1 MALPP
6 GPAQQIIPRAMAQ
19 LRAGNPAAARLEWY
33 ALPPADQAHPDCLFV
48 RGLIDRAGGRLGEA
62 AQALASAIE
71 AEPMVPQIW
80 KLYAEVLDDLGNPME
95 ALRAVDRAAAI
106 APGYVDA
113 WHDMAVL
120 AMKTG
125 QHDLAEQALVNL
137 EQVKPDE
144 ARLMNLRAALA
155 QARGDH
161 DAAVDQFYAILTLK
175 SNDRRAWHNLAVSLR
190 ETDQRDKALEAVDEA
205 IRHRIDNP
213 ESFTLR
219 AHLLA
224 ELGQYEAAVDQY
236 RDVIARHPD
245 FLDAQETLARLMPQ
259 LGGGEPVAL
268 NGYHAALKD
277 RPDSR
282 PLWLSAI
289 ASAKALGNA
298 DQMREWADAA
308 LQRFGDT
315 PDMKMLRAS
324 ADIAA
329 HDWDAARPRLEELAS
344 AHPDSHS
351 ARLNLA
357 HVLLAEG
364 DAKAAEGHALAAS
377 ELNRDDQSAW
387 ALLSV
392 IWRLLEDPR
401 ERWLADY
408 ERFVMPVDLEAPEG
422 WTNMTGFLADLRPAL
437 EALHTTQLRPAEQTL
452 RGGTQTR
459 GILFDRRNP
468 VIRGLASSI
477 RSAVT
482 AALGGLT
489 FDMDHPFLRRM
500 SDDIAF
506 AGSWSVRLASEGFHV
521 NHIHASGWLSSACYI
536 ALPPEVADGRDTS
549 GALQFGSP
557 DSAFGLDLA
566 PRRIIA
572 PAEGRLVI
580 FPSYLWHGTLPF
592 ESETHR
598 LTVAFDAVPMA
609 ARQDP
614 NVLI

>member
-6 GPAQQIIPRAMAQ
+6 GPAQQIIPRAMAH
-19 LRAGNPAAARLEWY
+19 LRGGNAAAARLEWY

-48 RGLIDRAGGRLGEA
+48 RALIDRAGGRLTEA
-62 AQALASAIE
+62 GQALAAAIE

-80 KLYAEVLDDLGNPME
+80 KLYAEVLDDLGNTME

-106 APGYVDA
+106 APGYIDA

-120 AMKTG
+120 ALKTG
-125 QHDLAEQALVNL
+125 QPDLAEQALVNL
-137 EQVKPDE
+137 ANLKPDD
-144 ARLMNLRAALA
+144 ARLTPLHAALA

-161 DAAVDQFYAILTLK
+161 DAAVAGFQQVLAAK
-175 SNDRRAWHNLAVSLR
+175 SNDRRALHNLAVSLR
-190 ETDQRDKALEAVDEA
+190 EIDRREEALAAVDEA

-213 ESFTLR
+213 ASFTLR

-224 ELGQYEAAVDQY
+224 ELGHYEAAVDQY

-245 FLDAQETLARLMPQ
+245 FLDAHETLARLMPQ

-268 NGYHAALKD
+268 NGYRAALAD
-277 RPDSR
+277 RPGSK

-289 ASAKALGNA
+289 ASAKALGKP

-308 LQRFGDT
+308 LQRFGAT

-329 HDWDAARPRLEELAS
+329 GDWDAARPRLEELAS
-344 AHPDSHS
+344 AHPESHS

-357 HVLLAEG
+357 HVLLAQG
-364 DAKAAEGHALAAS
+364 DAKGAETHALAAS

-387 ALLSV
+387 ALLTV
-392 IWRLLEDPR
+392 IWRLLNDPR
-401 ERWLADY
+401 EHWLADY
-408 ERFVMPVDLEAPEG
+408 ERFVMPVDLAAPVE
-422 WTNMTGFLADLRPAL
+422 WSSMAAFLADLRPAL
-437 EALHTTQLRPAEQTL
+437 EALHTTQMHPAEQTL

-459 GILFDRRNP
+459 GILFNRRDAA
-468 VIRGLASSI
+468 IQGLASSI
-477 RSAVT
+477 RAAVN
-482 AALGGLT
+482 AALGGLA

-500 SDDIAF
+500 TDDIAF

-521 NHIHASGWLSSACYI
+521 SHVHASGWLSSACYI
-536 ALPPEVADGRDTS
+536 ALPPEVANGSDTS

-592 ESETHR
+592 ESNAHR
-598 LTVAFDAVPMA
+598 LTVAFDALPLA
-609 ARQDP
+609 SRQDT
-614 NVLI
+614 NILV